1 MELFFE
7 QTLDKQRA
15 AEELTR
21 SVGDVDIIA
30 NHLNQ
35 QIDYSNEFERGKN
48 IAAQQLFDKVL
59 VMVKEKVNKA
69 CTNGNGQTC
78 ILCVSTSPLTQ
89 HLATFDKQYETV
101 LLNPT
106 SLSGTEELTLKYSM
120 LAIFWSKKWKALFE
134 PFQLNYKW
142 NAKRTLL
149 YVNLC
154 WNNNT

>member
-1 MELFFE
+1 MELFFKE
-7 QTLDKQRA
+7 TLEKQRA
-15 AEELTR
+15 AEELSR
-21 SVGDVDIIA
+21 STGDVDFIA

-48 IAAQQLFDKVL
+48 IAAQQLYDNIIE
-59 VMVKEKVNKA
+59 MVKEKVNKA
-69 CTNGNGQTC
+69 SSNGKGQTC

-89 HLATFDKQYETV
+89 HLATFEKQYETV

-106 SLSGTEELTLKYSM
+106 SLAGTEELTLNYSM
-120 LAIFWSKKWKALFE
+120 LAIFWSEKWKELFE
-134 PFQLNYKW
+134 PFHLNYKW

-154 WNNNT
+154 WQKE

>member
-1 MELFFE
+1 MELFFKE
-7 QTLDKQRA
+7 TLDKQHA
-15 AEELTR
+15 ASTLAHGA
-21 SVGDVDIIA
+21 SDLDFIA

-48 IAAQQLFDKVL
+48 VAAQQLFDNVIE
-59 VMVKEKVNKA
+59 VVKEKVNKA
-69 CTNGNGQTC
+69 CTNGKGQTC

-89 HLATFDKQYETV
+89 HLATFEKQYETV

-106 SLSGTEELTLKYSM
+106 SLTGTEELTLKYSM
-120 LAIFWSKKWKALFE
+120 LAIFWSEKWKELFA

-154 WNNNT
+154 WKHT